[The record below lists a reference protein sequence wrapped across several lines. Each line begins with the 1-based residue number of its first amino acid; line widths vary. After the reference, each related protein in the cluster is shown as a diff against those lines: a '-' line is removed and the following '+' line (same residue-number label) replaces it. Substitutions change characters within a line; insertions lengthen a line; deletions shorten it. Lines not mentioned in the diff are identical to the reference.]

1 VESNS
6 KEREQPITD
15 SQFRWLERHGRMGNG
30 KTLDEN
36 WLEEKEA
43 ELLCECGSGLYWE
56 RKYDAQGIYLCR
68 VCDQCRVAKLR
79 GYRPEILSHY
89 TQADVDEPIDEN

>member
-1 VESNS
+1 LDWRPFWNLP
-6 KEREQPITD
+6 RLPDYNAIRATTP
-15 SQFRWLERHGRMGNG
+15 MGNG